1 MKLARLV
8 DPKFHSA
15 LDKLAT
21 QSLPL
26 KVAFRLKGITKTV
39 REEFT
44 KYEELRMDAI
54 KKYGKKSED
63 GNLVLDASG
72 NAQFEPEALQEFAK
86 EVGSLANEEVELQT
100 IKLSELGD
108 KITMTLEEIEWLDGL
123 VVED

>member
-8 DPKFHSA
+8 DPKFHAA

-21 QSLPL
+21 KSLPL
-26 KVAFRLKGITKTV
+26 KVAFRLKGIAKIV

-44 KYEELRMDAI
+44 KYEELRQEALN
-54 KKYGKKSED
+54 KFGKKDENSK
-63 GNLVLDASG
+63 LILDAAG
-72 NAQFEPEALQEFAK
+72 NVQFEGTNLQEFAK
-86 EVGSLANEEVELQT
+86 EIGALANEEIELPT

-123 VVED
+123 IVED

>member
-86 EVGSLANEEVELQT
+86 EVGALANEEVELQT